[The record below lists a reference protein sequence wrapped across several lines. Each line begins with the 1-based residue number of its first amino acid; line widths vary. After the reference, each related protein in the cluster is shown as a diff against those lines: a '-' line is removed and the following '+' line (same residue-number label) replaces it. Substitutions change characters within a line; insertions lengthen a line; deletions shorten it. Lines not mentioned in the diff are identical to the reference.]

1 MVAEAS
7 NNLELSVYNSTKPTS
22 FEFLDKKISASTW
35 RTLYVDAL
43 KLLAEKYPD
52 VFKSHEGKSIVG
64 TSIKIRSDKDISDFS
79 RPFGIIKKFVGG
91 WLFVESD
98 LTAQQVLMNLKSLL
112 AVCNEA
118 PDSFLII
125 FSGYSPQN
133 AVLNSGNYFHQTI
146 QKSLSEIVHPSLK
159 KETDFTEEEQ
169 YVQWL
174 IGKGVKPSEMQAEF
188 SMTEKVINRLR
199 ISSRK
204 LFSITNPNEID
215 HISFSLTHSSQWRL
229 YSPRQQNQI
238 LHTLGLYHE
247 FRNSRI
253 STKGNNEIVHQATS
267 PTESNIPSKK
277 SHVQSNHCESTVNV
291 DTNVAIIDLGD
302 RDFTRYNSLKPTFVE
317 YDGERKEKKLW
328 QPLYLEA
335 CKYLA
340 KDHLNIFLNHSH
352 LPILGSN
359 PEIVIGSKPLGLRMA
374 GTVTQLSE
382 CNFLY
387 IETGYVASDIL
398 LRIKRLLD
406 LCNVNYNCLKI
417 GCREQKKAESFSQ
430 QKAIKNDP
438 LLTYLKQQNV
448 RFCDY
453 RMKSGCLW
461 IYGKHEHDL
470 DSIVKHCWDDFHVA
484 FTYNSSTRG
493 TPCWWTKDR
502 SPDYLEIQPLSMFS
516 DAYNKK
522 ANFWKSVP
530 ERITFNGS
538 RTYAQTW
545 KELYVHIV
553 KELYRLYPRKFISI
567 IGDNHHQTGLHI
579 ETTYHALSLNERT
592 VLTFNHSGQRLYIE
606 TQKTPQEMLKNL
618 YQLIDWCGLPK
629 DTLKFYQSTK
639 NEPVTI
645 LEHTPVPTSKK
656 ELPMSAVK
664 TSNAEKI
671 SKQPVFP
678 LSTSALPNNLS
689 PTSKNLFSSTTPTNI
704 LSSNKIQRY
713 TELLQEAFPDGF
725 KDGSAIA
732 SKKMLIAYQ
741 NKYGEEPSE
750 SKSEI
755 FEIVRQVGTLRD
767 GRVYPKTH
775 SQLLSEIND
784 EIIDLLNTGATCVY
798 CDAVFERYRIQLA
811 EEQHIYNAE
820 ALREPLVSLS
830 RGRYVTKWGM
840 FCLPDRDADI
850 SMDVLFCMRKHPAPT
865 TYDEL
870 QDELWYIPLDKIK
883 KALMDDPAMVNVGD
897 RTYFYAPNLPVS
909 KEELHLLSSYMESE
923 LGYHSYATTKQ
934 LMQLIHEKCPTIEIN
949 TEGFSTLAVRNS
961 LSYLLRKEFIFRGNI
976 ISLATTQ
983 PPVDTKQAFCEFCR
997 ERETMTT
1004 DELQAFA
1011 DEVDSVIYWDSVFSE
1026 MVRVSEHDWVRK
1038 GQIRWT
1044 PEAID
1049 AKLDE
1054 MCEGDYLIIKD
1065 ICLFLQFPVVD
1076 YRWNSFLLESYV
1088 NTYSPNYM
1096 LLHTSFSVY
1105 DCCGAIVK
1113 KTSSIH
1119 DYHDLAVDVL
1129 AKDTNWNDQQSALQV
1144 LVDKGLQQRKKLAD
1158 IAQVVKEARLKRE
1171 KRQKEST

>member
-1 MVAEAS
+1 MVAEVS
-7 NNLELSVYNSTKPTS
+7 NNLDLSVYNSTKPTS
-22 FEFLDKKISASTW
+22 FEFLDKKTPASTW

-43 KLLAEKYPD
+43 KLLAEKHPD

-64 TSIKIRSDKDISDFS
+64 TSIKVRSDKDISDFS
-79 RPFGIIKKFVGG
+79 RPFGVIKKSVGG

-98 LTAQQVLMNLKSLL
+98 LTAQQILMNLKSLL
-112 AVCNEA
+112 AVCNES

-146 QKSLSEIVHPSLK
+146 QKSLFEIVQPSLK
-159 KETDFTEEEQ
+159 KEADLTEEEQ

-174 IGKGVKPSEMQAEF
+174 IEKGVKPSEMQAEF

-204 LFSITNPNEID
+204 LFSITNPIELD
-215 HISFSLTHSSQWRL
+215 RISFSLTHSSQWRL

-238 LHTLGLYHE
+238 LHTLGLYRE

-253 STKGNNEIVHQATS
+253 STKENNDITHQATLS
-267 PTESNIPSKK
+267 VESNTPPKNSY
-277 SHVQSNHCESTVNV
+277 VQNNHCESTANV
-291 DTNVAIIDLGD
+291 DTNIAIIDLGD
-302 RDFTRYNSLKPTFVE
+302 RDFTKYNSIKPIFVDC
-317 YDGERKEKKLW
+317 DGERKEKKLW
-328 QPLYLEA
+328 QPLYLEV

-340 KDHLNIFLNHSH
+340 KNHLDIFLNQSR
-352 LPILGSN
+352 LPILGSK
-359 PEIVIGSKPLGLRMA
+359 PEIVVGSKPLGLRMA
-374 GTVTQLSE
+374 GTVMKLSE
-382 CNFLY
+382 CDFLY

-406 LCNVNYNCLKI
+406 LCNVSYNCLRI
-417 GCREQKKAESFSQ
+417 GYRKQKKTESFSQ
-430 QKAIKNDP
+430 HEAIKNDP

-484 FTYNSSTRG
+484 FTYNNSIRG

-502 SPDYLEIQPLSMFS
+502 SPDYLEVQPLSMS
-516 DAYNKK
+516 LDAYNKK
-522 ANFWKSVP
+522 AGFWKSVP
-530 ERITFNGS
+530 DRITFNGS
-538 RTYAQTW
+538 RIYAQTW
-545 KELYVHIV
+545 KELYVHII
-553 KELYRLYPRKFISI
+553 KELYGFYPRKFISI
-567 IGDNHHQTGLHI
+567 IGDNHHQTGVHI
-579 ETTYHALSLNERT
+579 EVTYHALSLNERT
-592 VLTFNHSGQRLYIE
+592 ILTSNHSGQWLYIE
-606 TQKTPQEMLKNL
+606 TQKAPQEMLKDL
-618 YQLIDWCGLPK
+618 YQLIDWCGLSK

-639 NEPVTI
+639 NEPVSI
-645 LEHTPVPTSKK
+645 LEHTPVLTSKK
-656 ELPMSAVK
+656 EFPMSTVK
-664 TSNAEKI
+664 ASNIEKI
-671 SKQPVFP
+671 PKQSVLPS
-678 LSTSALPNNLS
+678 STSTLPNNLS
-689 PTSKNLFSSTTPTNI
+689 PNTKDSPPLTSISSIP
-704 LSSNKIQRY
+704 SSNKVQRY
-713 TELLQEAFPDGF
+713 SALLQESFPDGF

-732 SKKMLIAYQ
+732 TKKMLIAYQ

-755 FEIVRQVGTLRD
+755 VEIVRQVGTLRD
-767 GRVYPKTH
+767 GRIYPKTH

-798 CDAVFERYRIQLA
+798 CDAVFERYRMQLA
-811 EEQHIYNAE
+811 GEQHIYNSE
-820 ALREPLVSLS
+820 ALREPLTSLS

-850 SMDVLFCMRKHPAPT
+850 SMDVLFCMRKHPAPA
-865 TYDEL
+865 TYNEL
-870 QDELWYIPLDKIK
+870 QNELWYIPLDKIK

-897 RTYFYAPNLPVS
+897 GTYFYAPNLPVS
-909 KEELHLLSSYMESE
+909 KKELRLLSSYMESE

-961 LSYLLRKEFIFRGNI
+961 LSYLLRKEFNFRGNI
-976 ISLATTQ
+976 ISLVTMQ

-1011 DEVDSVIYWDSVFSE
+1011 DEVDSVIYWDTVFGE
-1026 MVRVSEHDWVRK
+1026 MIRVSDHTWVRK
-1038 GQIRWT
+1038 DRIRWT

-1088 NTYSPNYM
+1088 NMYSPNYM

-1105 DCCGAIVK
+1105 DCCGAVVK

-1144 LVDKGLQQRKKLAD
+1144 LVDKGVQQRKKLAD

-1171 KRQKEST
+1171 KHQKESN